1 MVSNLFS
8 KVWKV
13 FYSQQH
19 QWQFRELRTA
29 QEQIMSVFKRW
40 LIIDLKWGNS
50 ISYIKKEYYFYT
62 LEKKLH

>member
-19 QWQFRELRTA
+19 QWQFREFRTA

-40 LIIDLKWGNS
+40 LIIDLK
-50 ISYIKKEYYFYT
+50 
-62 LEKKLH
+62 